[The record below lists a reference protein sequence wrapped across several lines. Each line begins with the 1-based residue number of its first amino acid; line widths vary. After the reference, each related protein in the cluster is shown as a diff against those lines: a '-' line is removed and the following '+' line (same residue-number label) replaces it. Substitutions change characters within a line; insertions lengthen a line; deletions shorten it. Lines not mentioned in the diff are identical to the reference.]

1 MDITLPKYPA
11 SAGPAAAK
19 QLNTVRERSAAARAK
34 LQRELDRTVEAF
46 GAAFEATD
54 RQRTVRDR
62 IAEAAKANSQR
73 VAR

>member
-1 MDITLPKYPA
+1 MEIQLPEYPA

-19 QLNTVRERSAAARAK
+19 RVNTLRERSAAARAT

-46 GAAFEATD
+46 DRAFEVTD

-62 IAEAAKANSQR
+62 IADAARANTQR
-73 VAR
+73 VPR

>member
-1 MDITLPKYPA
+1 MEIQLPKYPA

-19 QLNTVRERSAAARAK
+19 RLNGMRERSAAARAT

-46 GAAFEATD
+46 DRAFEVAD

-62 IAEAAKANSQR
+62 IADAAKADSQR
-73 VAR
+73 VTR

>member
-1 MDITLPKYPA
+1 MDVQLPKYPA

-19 QLNTVRERSAAARAK
+19 RANTLRERSAAARAA

-46 GAAFEATD
+46 DRAFEVAD

-62 IAEAAKANSQR
+62 IAEAARENTQR
-73 VAR
+73 VPR